1 MVLCINKYNIF
12 NAKGR
17 GGKRRVTQRRG
28 REREE
33 EEERKRRGRGEE
45 EREEREEER
54 RRELYHN
61 IFSPCSLLPAPFPLF
76 SCL

>member
-33 EEERKRRGRGEE
+33 EEERKRRGR
-45 EREEREEER
+45 ER
-54 RRELYHN
+54 RERRGEKEGV
-61 IFSPCSLLPAPFPLF
+61 IP
-76 SCL
+76 